1 MESGQE
7 RVYSQTQERP
17 ETRERPEP
25 QERQERQANPDLLLA
40 GIYNE
45 IGEGLLASA
54 RRDEIR
60 QCATSLDNILGR
72 IVAREERVH
81 DPIMRVLAEQ
91 AVRALARLKEKVG
104 VRS

>member
-17 ETRERPEP
+17 ELQERPEK
-25 QERQERQANPDLLLA
+25 QERPYNPDLALA
-40 GIYNE
+40 GIYND
-45 IGEGLLASA
+45 IGDGLLASA

-72 IVAREERVH
+72 IVAREELLH
-81 DPIMRVLAEQ
+81 DPILRIQAEQ